1 MKQRIS
7 LCFSMFI
14 LLLLCPLTMM
24 AENFKY
30 NYRGVTFYC
39 NVSSN
44 KVSIVAFDRKVA
56 QVVIPAKVESPSGQI
71 YDVTHISLSNDN
83 YSYSTTEV
91 AIEKGI
97 KYIDDYCFYDFKNL
111 KNLYVPSTIER
122 FGKKAFNAKHF
133 PKLTM
138 DPDFAS
144 RFKEVD
150 LQKGLVVTTL
160 THISSQN
167 AMDYIALEDYGMSS
181 NKKKSES
188 KKDSKSKKEK
198 SISTE
203 PKGIIAGTSDVDY
216 DIPNSRGKRENTFC
230 VIIANENYDN
240 APSLNYAKVDGE
252 TFAKYCT
259 NTLGIPD
266 DNIRT
271 VYDGSYIEMRDQLD
285 WLINIS
291 KVFDNDARYIVYY
304 SGHGI
309 AGEDG
314 SCYMLPVEGNPN
326 KSTHGFSIKD
336 LSKKLQEITS
346 GNANAL
352 VLMDACYSGTDRHNV
367 SILDGEKRGMVKVK
381 EEEFKGNV
389 IMMSA
394 VTDTQTSMSY
404 DDKGHG
410 MFTYFLLKK
419 LQETKGDVT
428 FGELFDYIHKQVSRR
443 SVIINNKP
451 QTPSLNISD
460 ALNNT
465 WRNMKF

>member
-1 MKQRIS
+1 MKQCFSLRIS
-7 LCFSMFI
+7 MLI
-14 LLLLCPLTMM
+14 LILVCSLTMM
-24 AENFKY
+24 AESFKY
-30 NYRGVTFYC
+30 NYRGVTFRC

-44 KVSIVAFDRKVA
+44 KVTILAFDNKVA

-71 YDVTHISLSNDN
+71 YDVTNVSLSNDF

-97 KYIDDYCFYDFKNL
+97 KYIDDFCFQDFKDI
-111 KNLYVPSTIER
+111 KVLYIPTTIER

-133 PKLTM
+133 PSLKM
-138 DPDFAS
+138 DEEFAS
-144 RFKEVD
+144 RFNEDD
-150 LQKGLVVTTL
+150 LRNGLVVTTL
-160 THISSQN
+160 TRISSQN
-167 AMDYIALEDYGMSS
+167 AMDNIALEDYGMSS

-188 KKDSKSKKEK
+188 KKGVKSKKSQEV
-198 SISTE
+198 STE

-216 DIPNSRGKRENTFC
+216 DIPNNRGKRENTFC

-240 APSLNYAKVDGE
+240 APSVNYARVDGE
-252 TFAKYCT
+252 TFGKYCT
-259 NTLGIPD
+259 NTLGIPA

-271 VYDGSYIEMRDQLD
+271 VYDGSYIEMADQLD

-291 KVFDNDARYIVYY
+291 KVFDSDARYIVYY

-314 SCYMLPVEGNPN
+314 SCYMLPVNGDPN
-326 KSTHGFSIKD
+326 KSTHGFSLKD

-352 VLMDACYSGTDRHNV
+352 VLMDACFSGSDRQNV
-367 SILDGEKRGMVKVK
+367 SMLDGEKRGMVKVQ

-394 VTDTQTSMSY
+394 ATDTQTSMSY

-428 FGELFDYIHKQVSRR
+428 YGELFDYIHKQVSRR
-443 SVIINNKP
+443 SVITKNKP
-451 QTPSLNISD
+451 QTPSLNVSD
-460 ALNNT
+460 GLNNS